1 MSGVKGRRFI
11 VLFKQNSI
19 RSFMKMSVWS
29 LTRQQRAFK
38 RQWQTFLGV
47 LPTRW
52 RRKPAGTDMDRN
64 YVTVTLCI
72 CCRRPCPSVCPSQ
85 AGVVSKR
92 PDESSWFLEWRPP
105 SAYPTLSYKELWVS
119 PKTKVLPSG
128 TLSQTRDFED
138 FATASR
144 SCCRQNSSS
153 SSSTVELVDDTY
165 ATIDESRLF
174 TTSRSTAM

>member
-1 MSGVKGRRFI
+1 MCGVKGQRFI

-29 LTRQQRAFK
+29 LTCQQRAFK
-38 RQWQTFLGV
+38 RQWQTILGV

-64 YVTVTLCI
+64 YATLTLCI
-72 CCRRPCPSVCPSQ
+72 CCRRPLSVCLSVRPSQ

-92 PDESSWFLEWRPP
+92 LDESSWFLEWRPP

-119 PKTKVLPSG
+119 PKIKVLPSE
-128 TLSQTRDFED
+128 TLSQTPDLED

-144 SCCRQNSSS
+144 SRCR
-153 SSSTVELVDDTY
+153 
-165 ATIDESRLF
+165 
-174 TTSRSTAM
+174 

>member
-1 MSGVKGRRFI
+1 MANIS
-11 VLFKQNSI
+11 
-19 RSFMKMSVWS
+19 RSFTHKMAAKTSWHRYGS
-29 LTRQQRAFK
+29 KLRH
-38 RQWQTFLGV
+38 GH
-47 LPTRW
+47 
-52 RRKPAGTDMDRN
+52 PAYLLSPPFVR
-64 YVTVTLCI
+64 L
-72 CCRRPCPSVCPSQ
+72 SVCPSQ

-92 PDESSWFLEWRPP
+92 LDESSWFLEWRPP

-128 TLSQTRDFED
+128 TLSQTRDLED

-144 SCCRQNSSS
+144 SRCRQNSSS

-165 ATIDESRLF
+165 TTVDKSRLF